1 MAVAGA
7 LVRVDTSSSLLKCS
21 TTAERVGDIVFME
34 GLCTKLFMT
43 LFPIKNQ
50 NHPAP
55 FHGVV
60 TVSSGLQL
68 GTVKDGGSVGK

>member
-1 MAVAGA
+1 MQHN
-7 LVRVDTSSSLLKCS
+7 C
-21 TTAERVGDIVFME
+21 ERVGEIVFME

-43 LFPIKNQ
+43 LLPIK

-68 GTVKDGGSVGK
+68 GTIKDGGRVGK

>member
-1 MAVAGA
+1 MQHN
-7 LVRVDTSSSLLKCS
+7 C
-21 TTAERVGDIVFME
+21 ERVGDIVFME

-43 LFPIKNQ
+43 LFPIKN
-50 NHPAP
+50 HPAP

-68 GTVKDGGSVGK
+68 GTIKDGGRVGK

>member
-1 MAVAGA
+1 MQHN
-7 LVRVDTSSSLLKCS
+7 C
-21 TTAERVGDIVFME
+21 ERVGDIVFME

-68 GTVKDGGSVGK
+68 GTVKDGGSVGKGKY